1 MSNMSSLH
9 LDIVEM
15 FEAGCSR
22 GFMIGEVMSTYGIP
36 AKEAIRF
43 IDSVVGE
50 LNEINE
56 EAAYND

>member
-1 MSNMSSLH
+1 MSNMSNLH

-15 FEAGCSR
+15 LEAGCSR
-22 GFMIGEVMSTYGIP
+22 GFMIGEISTSYGIS
-36 AKEAIRF
+36 ANEAIRF
-43 IDSVVGE
+43 IDSVASE

>member
-1 MSNMSSLH
+1 MSNMSNLH

-22 GFMIGEVMSTYGIP
+22 GFMIGEISTSYGIS
-36 AKEAIRF
+36 ANEAIRF
-43 IDSVVGE
+43 IDSVANE
-50 LNEINE
+50 LKEINE

>member
-1 MSNMSSLH
+1 MSNMSNLH

-22 GFMIGEVMSTYGIP
+22 GFMIGEISTSYGIS
-36 AKEAIRF
+36 ANEAIRF
-43 IDSVVGE
+43 IDSVASE
-50 LNEINE
+50 LNEIYE